1 MITFCFLLNIITK
14 NVILFL
20 VIIMKLNLRAWMK
33 DFNDSKILFELNI
46 PGSHDSAAKN
56 VQLSH
61 FAKCQDKTIY
71 EQLNIGIRA
80 FDIRVAPKADRL
92 KLVHGIC
99 RIFVNPSHW
108 SPQMDMQDVLSQCYN
123 FLEMNSSEVII
134 LQFKND
140 SNRDQEKSFDIL
152 YNTYIKKNPEKWYL
166 ENRMPSL
173 GEVRG
178 KIVLIRRCKK
188 ENDSEYPQGCG
199 IDFSD
204 WEEQDTAVPDAL
216 ILDTKS
222 ACGAKFIIQDR
233 FKYAPVPRWAECIKP
248 FLDARGTF
256 SQKYIE
262 CYLSTAGGFKGPKR
276 NAQYING
283 KFTEYILK
291 KDCYYGIIYFD
302 FPCADLTGKVISSNP
317 LII

>member
-1 MITFCFLLNIITK
+1 MITSCFLLNIINK

-33 DFNDSKILFELNI
+33 NLHDNKRLFELNI
-46 PGSHDSAAKN
+46 PATHDSAAKN

-61 FAKCQDKTIY
+61 FAKCQDRIIY

-80 FDIRVAPKADRL
+80 LDIRVAPNAGRL

-99 RIFVNPSHW
+99 RIFVKPSHW
-108 SPQMDMQDVLSQCYN
+108 SPQMDMQDVLIQCYN

-140 SNRDQEKSFDIL
+140 SNREQEKSFDIL

-166 ENRMPSL
+166 ENRIPTL

-188 ENDSEYPQGCG
+188 DDGKDYSLGCG
-199 IDFSD
+199 IDFSN
-204 WEEQDTAVPDAL
+204 WVEQDTAVPDAL
-216 ILDTKS
+216 TLDTKS
-222 ACGAKFIIQDR
+222 DCGAKFIIQDR
-233 FKYAPVPRWAECIKP
+233 FKYAPVPRWSECIKP
-248 FLDARGTF
+248 FLDARDAFLG
-256 SQKYIE
+256 KYIE
-262 CYLSTAGGFKGPKR
+262 CYLSTAGGIKGPEQ

-283 KFTEYILK
+283 KFTEYPLK
-291 KDCYYGIIYFD
+291 KGSYYGIIFFD
-302 FPCADLTGKVISSNP
+302 FPSADLTRKVISSNE
-317 LII
+317 I